1 MTALMQEVV
10 ERVHALPE
18 YRRDD
23 VVSRL
28 LDVVSEEESTPK
40 ERVVYVEI
48 ADDLTDEE
56 QAEMD
61 AISREFDEH
70 PENFTDFRDIM
81 AKHGITEES
90 LAKLPPVRLVYNIG
104 S

>member
-10 ERVHALPE
+10 ERVHALPD

-28 LDVVSEEESTPK
+28 LNVISEEEKTP
-40 ERVVYVEI
+40 EEHVVYVEI
-48 ADDLTDEE
+48 ADDLTGGER
-56 QAEMD
+56 AEMA
-61 AISREFDEH
+61 AISREFEEH

-81 AKHGITEES
+81 AKHGITEEN
-90 LAKLPPVRLVYNIG
+90 LAKLPPVRLVYNV
-104 S
+104 

>member
-70 PENFTDFRDIM
+70 PENFIDLEDVM
-81 AKHGITEES
+81 AENGITEKD
-90 LAKLPPVRLVYNIG
+90 LAKLPPTKIVYNI
-104 S
+104 

>member
-10 ERVHALPE
+10 ERVHALPD

-28 LDVVSEEESTPK
+28 LDVISEEESTP
-40 ERVVYVEI
+40 EEHVVYVEV

-56 QAEMD
+56 LAEIEEARKQM
-61 AISREFDEH
+61 REH
-70 PENFTDFRDIM
+70 PEESISLEDLM
-81 AKHGITEES
+81 AENGITEED
-90 LAKLPPVRLVYNIG
+90 LAKLPPVRLVYNI
-104 S
+104 